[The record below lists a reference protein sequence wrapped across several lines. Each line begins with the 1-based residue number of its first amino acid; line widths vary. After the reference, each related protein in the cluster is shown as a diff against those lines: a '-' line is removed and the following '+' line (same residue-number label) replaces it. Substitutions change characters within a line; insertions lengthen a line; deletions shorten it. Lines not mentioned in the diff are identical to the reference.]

1 MGARV
6 NQMTVTR
13 PRLTTARTEELNTS
27 GRVFAYAE
35 IWGYSR
41 MPNANYCFGV
51 LHCVCPCQLRVMF

>member
-41 MPNANYCFGV
+41 MPNANYCV
-51 LHCVCPCQLRVMF
+51 LVFCIVYVLVNSG